1 MAGGAGW
8 AWGCRRCG
16 TFKTREDPSCPRTN
30 QEGSREHHTGLCV
43 LYGYCRGSDA
53 AARPSE
59 VRAAGCPDRASS
71 GLGSPRGK
79 LPGLKGTPLPERWVL
94 FFFFFSFLSFLISL
108 QGGDAAGGAVRT
120 PRARTERNGL
130 DGGSGAP
137 P

>member
-71 GLGSPRGK
+71 GPGSPRGK
-79 LPGLKGTPLPERWVL
+79 LPGLKGAPLRERWVL
-94 FFFFFSFLSFLISL
+94 FFLFSFF
-108 QGGDAAGGAVRT
+108 
-120 PRARTERNGL
+120 PF
-130 DGGSGAP
+130 
-137 P
+137 